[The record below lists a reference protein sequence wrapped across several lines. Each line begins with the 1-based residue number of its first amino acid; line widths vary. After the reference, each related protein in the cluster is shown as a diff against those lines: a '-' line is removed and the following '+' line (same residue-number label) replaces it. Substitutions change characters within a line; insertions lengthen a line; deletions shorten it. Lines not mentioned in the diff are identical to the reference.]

1 MVHESD
7 YQKHQSVPSQKN
19 LSINKLQRACST
31 IDKGFNK
38 VRMTTG
44 HRAKEPMPKLL
55 DMARWCLRIRK
66 RASGHLKE
74 DFRTSTTSTGQPMG
88 KREPKSFL
96 RVGVIRIPYRSY
108 TYEYI
113 KAASKHNHNCISVP
127 ISIANGSMPCFQ

>member
-44 HRAKEPMPKLL
+44 HRAKEPMPQITWHGKVVLT
-55 DMARWCLRIRK
+55 DQK
-66 RASGHLKE
+66 EGFRASERGLP
-74 DFRTSTTSTGQPMG
+74 D
-88 KREPKSFL
+88 
-96 RVGVIRIPYRSY
+96 IY
-108 TYEYI
+108 
-113 KAASKHNHNCISVP
+113 
-127 ISIANGSMPCFQ
+127 